1 MEPAFVFDPP
11 RVERLRL
18 LAKAAN
24 HSDDFD
30 VETAREDLMTCQTV
44 NCCERGVHR
53 FTFHNQRGTVNEAM
67 HAVRFC
73 DECWVDDADGVCFA
87 ELCGLKSCDAC
98 GLDLQSLLDEDVP
111 TATMVDYNPNH
122 SKVWH
127 NTCGTLCSVC
137 CSFIGNKGDIVRNIA
152 NLGGQHICKECLGDM
167 SPRKFIE
174 TNPAIIRPHSPGSL
188 FLKLARPMHTG
199 PRHRGTAGYARAELK
214 KADKAR
220 LVSALTKRLAE
231 PLAAPRKV
239 RKSEVE

>member
-1 MEPAFVFDPP
+1 MEPVFVFDTT

-18 LAKAAN
+18 LAKAVSG
-24 HSDDFD
+24 SDDFD
-30 VETAREDLMTCQTV
+30 VDAARDDLMTCRTI
-44 NCCERGVHR
+44 NCCARGVHR
-53 FTFHNQRGTVNEAM
+53 FTFQDQRGTVNETT

-73 DECWVDDADGVCFA
+73 DECWVDDDDGVCFA
-87 ELCGLKSCDAC
+87 DLCGFKSCDAC

-111 TATMVDYNPNH
+111 TATMVDYSCKS

-137 CSFIGNKGDIVRNIA
+137 CSFIGDKDAIVRNVA

-174 TNPAIIRPHSPGSL
+174 TNTAIIRPYSPGSL

-220 LVSALTKRLAE
+220 LVSALAKRPAE